1 MFHLSVKKGL
11 IFIFESFM
19 EKSHQ
24 KSLGLLLLV
33 DEPMEI
39 LSQRVLFYLKELL
52 ETIDDVCLETELHK

>member
-19 EKSHQ
+19 EKNHK

-39 LSQRVLFYLKELL
+39 LSQRFLFYLKELL